1 MIKFIITLLAIL
13 LYLYC
18 GVSLFYAALNRIG
31 GKEEYLKTTGGS
43 PAMFYVALI
52 IVIFCWPVFFFS
64 AIVDNI
70 RRNR

>member
-1 MIKFIITLLAIL
+1 MIKFIITVFLIM

-18 GVSLFYAALNRIG
+18 GVSLFYAAINRIG
-31 GKEEYLKTTGGS
+31 GKEEYLETTGGS

-52 IVIFCWPVFFFS
+52 IVIFCWPAFFFL